1 MNTVDSNFLK
11 EFLEIVTV
19 NPKTYLLQKIF
30 TDILPKLTSQDK
42 QIIGYYLR
50 RIEEANQEA
59 IAVGKLIS
67 SKDYLSVILPTD
79 QFATCT
85 VGRRIQ
91 KNVLKK
97 FEDKLSPDLKTRRN
111 HGLFLMALY
120 NAKIKC
126 TDRNG
131 KDYELNYGSLTES
144 VQNHKLQLRLLRYQE
159 TNNIL
164 TKNIWSGVNF
174 SFSDDSWFPERVLHN
189 SLFNRTEITTNTN
202 NHLLICSFK
211 QKNVTLKL
219 GKKLGNIAL
228 ASLTNKP
235 RDQACK
241 KFSIIVAGIGCLAL
255 SCLLPSAMMFGT
267 ILILRANT
275 LLKESVND
283 LQFKPFLLGGVYL
296 NALIIFGQMYLLSRQ
311 YLNRKTEVSKL
322 PLLLKDDGRLTDER
336 LLKVANVLNYS
347 ICPDYSREDM
357 LAYICLLTLYIKA
370 QNQAQSLESF
380 LNDNSISYEQY
391 YSELDVD
398 RLLSQNSEL
407 QFAAHIAHVLKR
419 CLVQFELSQQNYHME
434 IRNSQMLLWPGH
446 LAQGNVHQSQTPML
460 QTLMEFEK
468 TSLITNFNQKHQRDI
483 NSCENALHAK
493 SLNMLMTPGYRKR
506 MKPMSNQLDDDALHQ
521 NIPFNK
527 SGTVAIQPLIDKND
541 IENQMHLYHDHQFED
556 FQKNRSSDTG
566 RMLIN
571 AKNYSM
577 KIHPLNINDIE
588 MQRFR

>member
-1 MNTVDSNFLK
+1 M
-11 EFLEIVTV
+11 
-19 NPKTYLLQKIF
+19 
-30 TDILPKLTSQDK
+30 
-42 QIIGYYLR
+42 
-50 RIEEANQEA
+50 
-59 IAVGKLIS
+59 
-67 SKDYLSVILPTD
+67 
-79 QFATCT
+79 
-85 VGRRIQ
+85 
-91 KNVLKK
+91 
-97 FEDKLSPDLKTRRN
+97 
-111 HGLFLMALY
+111 
-120 NAKIKC
+120 
-126 TDRNG
+126 
-131 KDYELNYGSLTES
+131 
-144 VQNHKLQLRLLRYQE
+144 
-159 TNNIL
+159 
-164 TKNIWSGVNF
+164 
-174 SFSDDSWFPERVLHN
+174 
-189 SLFNRTEITTNTN
+189 
-202 NHLLICSFK
+202 ICSFK
-211 QKNVTLKL
+211 QQNVTLKL
-219 GKKLGNIAL
+219 ANIAL

-235 RDQACK
+235 SDQACK
-241 KFSIIVAGIGCLAL
+241 KFPLLFIGIGYCAL
-255 SCLLPSAMMFGT
+255 
-267 ILILRANT
+267 
-275 LLKESVND
+275 
-283 LQFKPFLLGGVYL
+283 PFLLST
-296 NALIIFGQMYLLSRQ
+296 ALIFGTNIFLTPIGYEFVNDSKLKNPFLPGAYLTALVIFGQMYLMRRQ

-336 LLKVANVLNYS
+336 LLKVANVLNHS

-541 IENQMHLYHDHQFED
+541 IENQMHIHNDHQFED

-577 KIHPLNINDIE
+577 KIHPLNMNDIE
-588 MQRFR
+588 RSR